1 MKIEE
6 IIKQARSLQA
16 DIECTEKSISI
27 TKSAID
33 NSKGEIRLRVIGN
46 DRESYSVINP
56 EILIVSLEN
65 QLNEYKEKI
74 APIEQK
80 LHAIELML
88 NS

>member
-6 IIKQARSLQA
+6 IIKQARHLQA
-16 DIECTEKSISI
+16 EIERTEKSISI
-27 TKSAID
+27 A
-33 NSKGEIRLRVIGN
+33 KGATGVIGLRVTS
-46 DRESYSVINP
+46 DRRENYSVINP
-56 EILIVSLEN
+56 EILIASLEN

>member
-6 IIKQARSLQA
+6 IIKQARHLQA
-16 DIECTEKSISI
+16 EIERTEKSISI
-27 TKSAID
+27 AKGATGAI
-33 NSKGEIRLRVIGN
+33 GLRVTS
-46 DRESYSVINP
+46 DSRENYSVINP

>member
-6 IIKQARSLQA
+6 IIKQARHLQA
-16 DIECTEKSISI
+16 EIERTEKSISI
-27 TKSAID
+27 AKGAAGAISLLVTSD
-33 NSKGEIRLRVIGN
+33 S
-46 DRESYSVINP
+46 RENYSVINP

>member
-6 IIKQARSLQA
+6 IIKQARQLQA
-16 DIECTEKSISI
+16 EIERTEKCISI
-27 TKSAID
+27 AKGAAGAI
-33 NSKGEIRLRVIGN
+33 SLRVTSDICEN
-46 DRESYSVINP
+46 YSVINP

>member
-6 IIKQARSLQA
+6 IIKQARHLQA
-16 DIECTEKSISI
+16 EIERTEKSISI
-27 TKSAID
+27 AKGAAGAI
-33 NSKGEIRLRVIGN
+33 SLRVTS
-46 DRESYSVINP
+46 DSRENHSVINP